1 MRTTFVILMTL
12 SLSQTAVAQVG
23 KGNPLWKWTK
33 PAKHHNAVVKVQIE
47 TRAERTAKALAT
59 GVVVHFDKAPELPKG
74 EAYCLTAAHVIE
86 SAIEK
91 AKSTDTAATQTAMQ
105 STSVPVVRAALVKP
119 TREIAVYYRTGQVSR
134 NCKVISIN
142 DDLDVALL
150 RVALP
155 SGQSPV
161 KLAQNEIKPGDLLEF
176 AGLGG
181 GSDVTKPRHFNAYAS
196 APTTDNQI
204 FADATL
210 LPGDSGG
217 AVFNG
222 NQEVVGIISGGWIW
236 WEGNI
241 KNGGGHRVPATWP
254 ARACNLVPI
263 RGLHRNRKMARR
275 NARR

>member
-1 MRTTFVILMTL
+1 MRTTLVILMTL
-12 SLSQTAVAQVG
+12 SLSQTAIAQVG

-33 PAKHHNAVVKVQIE
+33 PAEHHNAVVKVQIE

-59 GVVVHFDKAPELPKG
+59 GVVVDFDKAPALPKG

-91 AKSTDTAATQTAMQ
+91 VKKAEATTTSMQ
-105 STSVPVVRAALVKP
+105 SESVPVVRAALVKP
-119 TREIAVYYRTGQVSR
+119 TREIAVYYRSGQVSR

-142 DDLDVALL
+142 EDLDVALL

-155 SGQSPV
+155 TGHSPV
-161 KLAQNEIKPGDLLEF
+161 KIAENEIKPGDLLEF

-241 KNGGGHRVPATWP
+241 KNGGGHKVPATWP

-263 RGLHRNRKMARR
+263 RGLQRNRKMARR
-275 NARR
+275 ATRR